1 MTVQFLSALLIIVGL
16 FLIFKVRPSDMAGRL
31 FKPFA
36 QYRER
41 KQRIRRITGKAKGK
55 LAATVDNAKEM
66 LVSAD
71 MGEQIGAYKWAA
83 VIMAVI
89 GLLIGLA
96 LSNILAALVL
106 AAGLGSAPL
115 IVIRIRTGD
124 YVRNLNEK
132 LESAM
137 GTVTNSYIASG
148 DLIGAVESSLRLLP
162 SPLDG
167 VFRQFFNETQLIDS
181 DVVKALRRMRERIGN
196 RYWHDWCDVLAQ
208 CQRDKQLRYA
218 LPGIVG
224 RLGEMRRVQ
233 METDTTIR
241 KQIGDYIIT
250 VMIVLGSIPLV
261 SAMMPEWYAMLT
273 TTSVGKITL
282 AVIFAAILATA
293 VWVAR
298 LYRPVEGG
306 EQQ

>member
-1 MTVQFLSALLIIVGL
+1 MTVQILCALLIIAGL
-16 FLIFKVRPSDMAGRL
+16 FLLFRIRPSDMAGRL
-31 FKPFA
+31 SKPFA

-41 KQRIRRITGKAKGK
+41 KQRVRSITGKPKGK
-55 LAATVDNAKEM
+55 IAATVDSAKEM
-66 LVSAD
+66 LTAAG
-71 MGEQIGAYKWAA
+71 MGEQIDAYKWTA
-83 VIMAVI
+83 VILAVLGMLF
-89 GLLIGLA
+89 GLSL
-96 LSNILAALVL
+96 NNFLAALVL
-106 AAGLGSAPL
+106 AAGLGCAPL

-137 GTVTNSYIASG
+137 GAVTNGYIASG
-148 DLIGAVESSLRLLP
+148 DIIGAVENSLRLLP

-181 DVVKALRRMRERIGN
+181 DIVKALRRMRERIDN
-196 RYWHDWCDVLAQ
+196 RYWRDWCDVLVQ

-218 LPGIVG
+218 LPGIVS
-224 RLGEMRRVQ
+224 RLGEMRRIQ

-250 VMIVLGSIPLV
+250 VMLVLGAIPMMG
-261 SAMMPEWYAMLT
+261 AMMPDWYIMLT
-273 TTSVGKITL
+273 TSVAGKITL
-282 AVIFAAILATA
+282 AVVLAAVLATA